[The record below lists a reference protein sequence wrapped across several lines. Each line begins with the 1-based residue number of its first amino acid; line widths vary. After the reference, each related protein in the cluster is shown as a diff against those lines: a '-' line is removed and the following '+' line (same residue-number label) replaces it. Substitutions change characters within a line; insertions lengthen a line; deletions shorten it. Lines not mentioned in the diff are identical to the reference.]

1 MIKVLDHAVFAAKL
15 AGRPGAALDVRN
27 RKVSRFVDTW
37 RRDAPRCAAVYA
49 SPAEALGAA
58 LALVG

>member
-1 MIKVLDHAVFAAKL
+1 MDCK
-15 AGRPGAALDVRN
+15 RTNVRN

-37 RRDAPRCAAVYA
+37 LRGQGCAAVYA